1 MSPLLN
7 FVTQWALCYTVLHG
21 KPPGETTV
29 IQWLVGTPVTWWL
42 VTRWAPF
49 YTVSGLTL
57 DSTTWKIITG
67 TSSVFRTI
75 FELFGQYR
83 LDEVCTTSVDWNRT
97 ILKSGDGRSALPWLH
112 FFVSSQGDLLLLRH
126 LEILM
131 SWKNVSNCEICR
143 APYSSAMTVMMMVMG
158 LLMNDVTVMKMMTLM
173 SWWWSPWLR
182 SWWWWWRR
190 WTITSMSSCWCSPW

>member
-1 MSPLLN
+1 M
-7 FVTQWALCYTVLHG
+7 FG

-29 IQWLVGTPVTWWL
+29 IQWLVGTPLTWWL

-97 ILKSGDGRSALPWLH
+97 ILRSGDGRSALPWLH
-112 FFVSSQGDLLLLRH
+112 FFVSSQGDLLLLSH
-126 LEILM
+126 LEILTITR
-131 SWKNVSNCEICR
+131 SVLEKCVSLWNIQ
-143 APYSSAMTVMMMVMG
+143 SSAMTVMNILKVIKIMISISINQMPW
-158 LLMNDVTVMKMMTLM
+158 LKT
-173 SWWWSPWLR
+173 WWW
-182 SWWWWWRR
+182 R
-190 WTITSMSSCWCSPW
+190 WTITSTSSWWCSPW